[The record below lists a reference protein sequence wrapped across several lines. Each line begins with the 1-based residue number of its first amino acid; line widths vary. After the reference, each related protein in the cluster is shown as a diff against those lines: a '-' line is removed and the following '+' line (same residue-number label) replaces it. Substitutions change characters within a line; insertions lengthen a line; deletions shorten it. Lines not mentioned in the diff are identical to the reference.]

1 VALKKTFPL
10 LARWIHIFFLL
21 LPPHICDNL
30 PLSVSDRCVWCVEPV
45 IYIYFFF
52 KLCATLF
59 FTIIFFHGVFNF
71 LKKVNHSRLNFLN
84 RLSAPSTFTYW
95 IPSSHAHPPP
105 LAFHILII
113 VTYYLAWSYR
123 EIPHGLLKYLL
134 FSLLVFSLDTFI
146 FPISSKKF
154 SP

>member
-1 VALKKTFPL
+1 MDS
-10 LARWIHIFFLL
+10 HIFFLF

-30 PLSVSDRCVWCVEPV
+30 PISVSDRCVWCVEPV
-45 IYIYFFF
+45 IYIFFF

-59 FTIIFFHGVFNF
+59 FYKHFFFHGIFNF
-71 LKKVNHSRLNFLN
+71 LKYFFILKKVNHSRLNFLN
-84 RLSAPSTFTYW
+84 RLSDPSTFTYW